1 MSGTVT
7 ACANQVPASCHATR
21 CNKDGCRVGLQG
33 APRERIIIDMDCEA
47 LPIPPNQKR
56 CDYLFVG
63 EESNT
68 TWVAPIELKSGGLK
82 ANEVLEQLKEGISMA
97 DMLLP
102 QRTSF
107 QFVPVL
113 AHGKGIH
120 RNELKKL
127 RSGKMQLRGQR
138 KGVVLIRCGDPVDQG
153 TCRIGG
159 RPAFS
164 SFS

>member
-68 TWVAPIELKSGGLK
+68 TWVVPIELKSGGLK

-138 KGVVLIRCGDPVDQG
+138 KGVVLIRCGDPL
-153 TCRIGG
+153 TK
-159 RPAFS
+159 ALAE
-164 SFS
+164 